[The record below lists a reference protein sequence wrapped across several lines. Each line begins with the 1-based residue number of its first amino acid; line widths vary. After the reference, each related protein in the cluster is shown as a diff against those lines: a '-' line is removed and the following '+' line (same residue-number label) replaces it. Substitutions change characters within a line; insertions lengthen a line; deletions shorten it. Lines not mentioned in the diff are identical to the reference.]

1 MDKLVMLKSSRYG
14 LEIHLNPQAEFSKLL
29 REMERKLKASI
40 KFFEGAKMAVEFKDR
55 LLSQAEEDQLLE
67 LISKTAGI
75 DVVCII
81 DRNQTKEMAY
91 KSVIAV
97 SYTHLDVYKRQDY
110 SRTAQMAVRYFKKHK
125 PQEADSGGKRSGNG
139 SSRGQADLG
148 WSGSG
153 CNERFSFG
161 DCKSDPVHDRAYT
174 AGCPE

>member
-81 DRNQTKEMAY
+81 DRNQTKE
-91 KSVIAV
+91 
-97 SYTHLDVYKRQDY
+97 T
-110 SRTAQMAVRYFKKHK
+110 
-125 PQEADSGGKRSGNG
+125 P
-139 SSRGQADLG
+139 
-148 WSGSG
+148 
-153 CNERFSFG
+153 
-161 DCKSDPVHDRAYT
+161 
-174 AGCPE
+174 

>member
-75 DVVCII
+75 DV
-81 DRNQTKEMAY
+81 
-91 KSVIAV
+91 
-97 SYTHLDVYKRQDY
+97 YKRQVWD
-110 SRTAQMAVRYFKKHK
+110 HI
-125 PQEADSGGKRSGNG
+125 PSGG
-139 SSRGQADLG
+139 A
-148 WSGSG
+148 
-153 CNERFSFG
+153 FG
-161 DCKSDPVHDRAYT
+161 RRLF
-174 AGCPE
+174 

>member
-91 KSVIAV
+91 KSVIEHTMTNV
-97 SYTHLDVYKRQDY
+97 RQKDGG
-110 SRTAQMAVRYFKKHK
+110 RLLAQNGMRCVCGAGNQGANLRKASVR
-125 PQEADSGGKRSGNG
+125 
-139 SSRGQADLG
+139 
-148 WSGSG
+148 
-153 CNERFSFG
+153 
-161 DCKSDPVHDRAYT
+161 
-174 AGCPE
+174 

>member
-91 KSVIAV
+91 KSVIEHTMTNV
-97 SYTHLDVYKRQDY
+97 RQKD
-110 SRTAQMAVRYFKKHK
+110 
-125 PQEADSGGKRSGNG
+125 G
-139 SSRGQADLG
+139 SSIGELSEKGRFWNQIPVFLYSEMWSMGQ
-148 WSGSG
+148 
-153 CNERFSFG
+153 
-161 DCKSDPVHDRAYT
+161 K
-174 AGCPE
+174 

>member
-91 KSVIAV
+91 KSV
-97 SYTHLDVYKRQDY
+97 TEQEKRK
-110 SRTAQMAVRYFKKHK
+110 SRA
-125 PQEADSGGKRSGNG
+125 
-139 SSRGQADLG
+139 
-148 WSGSG
+148 
-153 CNERFSFG
+153 G
-161 DCKSDPVHDRAYT
+161 DAARMEGIEMTD
-174 AGCPE
+174 

>member
-91 KSVIAV
+91 KSVIEH
-97 SYTHLDVYKRQDY
+97 T
-110 SRTAQMAVRYFKKHK
+110 MF
-125 PQEADSGGKRSGNG
+125 GKRTG
-139 SSRGQADLG
+139 SSIGELSEKGRFWNQIPVFLYSEMWSMGQ
-148 WSGSG
+148 
-153 CNERFSFG
+153 
-161 DCKSDPVHDRAYT
+161 K
-174 AGCPE
+174 